1 VLLKKL
7 LQILK
12 NIGVKMLKQIKC
24 KICNKNMQW
33 QLNKEEALVHCHD
46 CRRAV
51 VVSDWH
57 SNAELFGK

>member
-1 VLLKKL
+1 MALKL
-7 LQILK
+7 
-12 NIGVKMLKQIKC
+12 GVTRMLKQIKC
-24 KICNKNMQW
+24 KNCGLNMQW

>member
-1 VLLKKL
+1 MALKL
-7 LQILK
+7 
-12 NIGVKMLKQIKC
+12 GVTRMLKQIKC
-24 KICNKNMQW
+24 KKCGSNMQW
-33 QLNKEEALVHCHD
+33 QLSKEEALVHCNA

>member
-1 VLLKKL
+1 
-7 LQILK
+7 
-12 NIGVKMLKQIKC
+12 MLKQIKC

-33 QLNKEEALVHCHD
+33 QINKEEALVHCNS